1 MKEAG
6 KGAIV
11 HNAWSKFGA
20 HYFAL
25 FTTYIVTRESVVD
38 GVTTAVTKPV
48 ISLLSVAP
56 LHTPV
61 KEGDNSDGFLP
72 MSEEAEVE
80 ESVEFT
86 AQAHFDHITDIL
98 MNFYDIEDP
107 ENWITNQ
114 TADSASVNLKLAK
127 LLGVAHINCENHLL
141 NNEVKLWL
149 KNSTAHDDD
158 ILGMMRNF
166 GPGTV
171 CKIIHNTM
179 LDLKT
184 NKNRALLWQTTDLS
198 PTIGNKTRWGS
209 SHNML
214 YKWHAIEA
222 DCKLASA
229 NDGATIAMPPP
240 SHAFKREAK
249 NTSTM
254 LSDINDVAVLLQER
268 LLPLHRSRELN
279 EVLILTAEE
288 GRSNA
293 ISPWYRNTF
302 GKVYIS
308 PDSTKRP
315 DRTFANAV
323 CKMQKR
329 QAHTLSVDEKL
340 AINKWL
346 EKPAGNEVQ
355 SNLSLADCLS
365 QLRGGKKRKA
375 DQMNNACDNDDNC
388 FDHII
393 GSAAEVERLWSIAR
407 YILTT
412 SRTKMAPIV
421 FEAILFLRMNRAL
434 WDERTVMEALVAVR
448 ADQKDEHLKKK
459 LELANEQEENEEG
472 GGKDSVGNDNEE

>member
-1 MKEAG
+1 
-6 KGAIV
+6 
-11 HNAWSKFGA
+11 
-20 HYFAL
+20 
-25 FTTYIVTRESVVD
+25 
-38 GVTTAVTKPV
+38 
-48 ISLLSVAP
+48 
-56 LHTPV
+56 
-61 KEGDNSDGFLP
+61 
-72 MSEEAEVE
+72 
-80 ESVEFT
+80 
-86 AQAHFDHITDIL
+86 
-98 MNFYDIEDP
+98 
-107 ENWITNQ
+107 
-114 TADSASVNLKLAK
+114 
-127 LLGVAHINCENHLL
+127 
-141 NNEVKLWL
+141 
-149 KNSTAHDDD
+149 
-158 ILGMMRNF
+158 
-166 GPGTV
+166 
-171 CKIIHNTM
+171 
-179 LDLKT
+179 
-184 NKNRALLWQTTDLS
+184 
-198 PTIGNKTRWGS
+198 
-209 SHNML
+209 ML

-222 DCKLASA
+222 DCELASA

-355 SNLSLADCLS
+355 SNLSLADRLS
-365 QLRGGKKRKA
+365 QLRGGEKRKA

-448 ADQKDEHLKKK
+448 ADQKDERLKKK

-472 GGKDSVGNDNEE
+472 GGKDSVGDDNEE